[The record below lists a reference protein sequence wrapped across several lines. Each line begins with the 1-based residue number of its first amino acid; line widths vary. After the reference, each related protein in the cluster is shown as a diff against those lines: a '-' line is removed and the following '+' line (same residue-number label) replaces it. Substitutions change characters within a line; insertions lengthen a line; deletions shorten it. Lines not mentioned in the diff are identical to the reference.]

1 MRQLNTLRNSSK
13 FKIRTLRPIARSR
26 PIERRQLLLPRRRVS
41 VQRKPK
47 LLLPTLMRVLII
59 KMEPRPRSK
68 RLLLPMPLQRMR
80 TRNVLSPSIARAR
93 KSKIVTLTR
102 KCAKSVVL
110 S

>member
-26 PIERRQLLLPRRRVS
+26 PTEKRQLLLPRRRVS

-47 LLLPTLMRVLII
+47 LLLPTLMRVQITKTDL
-59 KMEPRPRSK
+59 RPRSK

-80 TRNVLSPSIARAR
+80 TRSVLSLSIARER